1 MQQELF
7 HKGENMLNILFNLCD
22 TKSLASI
29 YTDCNDTDKFH
40 FGKVFAVSEKEIA
53 IQMISPDGEE
63 DGITV
68 MDVEKVIRVEINGQ
82 YSAKMEKLCAERTI
96 SDYLI
101 KFENNNILKSV
112 LSYAIS
118 NKQIVSL
125 ELMDSGYNDIVGFA
139 ESVTDDEYCIHQI
152 DEYGFEDG
160 LSYISIN
167 DVTMI
172 RLLSQDEK
180 RIMRLWQFNK

>member
-1 MQQELF
+1 
-7 HKGENMLNILFNLCD
+7 MLNILFNLCD

-40 FGKVFAVSEKEIA
+40 FGKVLAVSEKEIA

-96 SDYLI
+96 SDYPI

-139 ESVTDDEYCIHQI
+139 ESVTDDEYRIHQI